1 MAPTFE
7 NVVSKFRSVLSRLL
21 TARDDPS
28 QSTDSDNYT
37 DWRARFTWER
47 LTLLYILGLV
57 ANPVFIV
64 VDVLLY
70 RQYLVALIN
79 IRIILQLGLLFCFL
93 FVRIRP
99 AAISPSAFVV
109 LWVLVGNL
117 CIVQM
122 TVLLGDLLPSTT
134 TV

>member
-7 NVVSKFRSVLSRLL
+7 HVVSKFRSVLSRLL

-28 QSTDSDNYT
+28 QSADLDNYT

-64 VDVLLY
+64 ADVLLY

-79 IRIILQLGLLFCFL
+79 IRDHLTAWPSLLLSLCKDQAGGYISE
-93 FVRIRP
+93 RIRR
-99 AAISPSAFVV
+99 A
-109 LWVLVGNL
+109 VG
-117 CIVQM
+117 
-122 TVLLGDLLPSTT
+122 TGW
-134 TV
+134 